1 MKNVLLID
9 DEPEM
14 LESMKKLMS
23 RRADCNP
30 TLLQDPVKALTLV
43 KEKRFDL
50 IITDLNMK
58 SVSGLDILRAALEA
72 FPDATV
78 ILISGYG
85 TIDTSVKAMSE
96 GAFDFIEK
104 PFTSKKLFS
113 TIERA
118 FEQTY
123 KKIEQ
128 IDPSKS
134 NDPFHGIV
142 YRSTQM
148 IELINV
154 IHRVARGNMNILISG
169 ESGTGKELVARAIH
183 ATSKRNEAPFV
194 PVNCGALPENLFESE
209 IFGHERGAFTG
220 AIKAKPGLLE
230 FASQGTFFLDEIGD
244 LSLAMQVKL
253 LRMLEDHKIR
263 RVGGTKEI
271 ETDVR
276 VVAATNKNLESAIIE
291 KRFREDL
298 YYRLNTIHLTIPP
311 LRERPDDIIPLANH
325 FLSRLSKEN
334 NHMVYRFS
342 PGAIKMLQN
351 LTLPG
356 NVRELQNMVSRA
368 YYLCNNSVIQKQ
380 DLPIGNQ
387 GHATLFADDV
397 LNLSY
402 KNAKDAIFEKFEVK
416 YLLFNLKKHG
426 GNISQTA
433 DQCGL
438 DRRTIHRLI
447 KKHNIILD
455 E

>member
-1 MKNVLLID
+1 MKNILLID

-14 LESMKKLMS
+14 LESIKKLFS
-23 RRADCNP
+23 RRQDCNP
-30 TLLQDPVKALTLV
+30 TLMQNSEKALKMV

-50 IITDLNMK
+50 IITDLNMQTT
-58 SVSGLDILRAALEA
+58 SGLDILHGALDA
-72 FPDATV
+72 FPDSTV

-104 PFTSKKLFS
+104 PFTAKKLFS
-113 TIERA
+113 TIDRA
-118 FEQTY
+118 FDQTY
-123 KKIEQ
+123 KKVEQ
-128 IDPSKS
+128 IESGKHA
-134 NDPFHGIV
+134 DPFHGIV

-148 IELINV
+148 TELINI
-154 IHRVARGNMNILISG
+154 IHRVAKGNMNILVSG

-183 ATSKRNEAPFV
+183 ATSRRSDAPFV

-220 AIKAKPGLLE
+220 AVSTKPGLLE

-253 LRMLEDHKIR
+253 LRMLEERKIR

-271 ETDVR
+271 DVDVR
-276 VVAATNKNLESAIIE
+276 IIAATNKNLEQAIAE
-291 KRFREDL
+291 NRFREDL
-298 YYRLNTIHLTIPP
+298 YYRLNTIHLIVPP

-325 FLSRLSKEN
+325 FLVKLSKEN
-334 NHMVYRFS
+334 DHVAHRFS
-342 PGAIKMLQN
+342 PDALKVLQN
-351 LTLPG
+351 LSLPG

-368 YYLCNNSVIQKQ
+368 YYLCGNSVIQKH
-380 DLPIGNQ
+380 DLPISNS
-387 GHATLFADDV
+387 GHTTLFSDEILDM
-397 LNLSY
+397 SY
-402 KNAKDAIFEKFEVK
+402 KNAKESIFEKFDVK
-416 YLLFNLKKHG
+416 YLLHNLKKNA

-433 DQCGL
+433 DQCGI

-447 KKHNIILD
+447 KKYNIILD
-455 E
+455 A